1 MVADKGQSAADSTK
15 SHSCTDGSV
24 KTTDPEVP
32 VTPEVKKLGV
42 VGDKGQGTAD
52 STESHSCNSCG
63 KTSTVAK
70 LCLCS
75 GCRAVM
81 YCSKGCQVKHR
92 KIHKVLCNSIK
103 YLSKL
108 EEEKAKNRCEFVSH
122 LDPEQ
127 QQHVVNL
134 VGKRC
139 VVKCSIG
146 GALTK
151 ALWDSGS

>member
-1 MVADKGQSAADSTK
+1 M
-15 SHSCTDGSV
+15 
-24 KTTDPEVP
+24 
-32 VTPEVKKLGV
+32 
-42 VGDKGQGTAD
+42 
-52 STESHSCNSCG
+52 
-63 KTSTVAK
+63 
-70 LCLCS
+70 
-75 GCRAVM
+75 
-81 YCSKGCQVKHR
+81 KHR

-139 VVKCSIG
+139 FVKCSIA